1 MSKNLKNVATVEVPE
16 KALNRLLEITDGLV
30 RMHLELIHLYEQESY
45 LKKHHKAYLHVRDHA
60 EAVCESDKHTI
71 SEMLESLHPDK
82 LFAEDDD
89 GDDVM
94 DVFDPKK
101 CADCPCYDECDEY
114 VNRKRVS
121 PGSVAVVMMT
131 TETLGQM
138 QDDMIALTGQID
150 QLTGIFRNMVA
161 GGSISP
167 EALETVLAGASKLSD
182 EVFDRWDN
190 ADMVAML

>member
-1 MSKNLKNVATVEVPE
+1 MRSSIL
-16 KALNRLLEITDGLV
+16 RI
-30 RMHLELIHLYEQESY
+30 
-45 LKKHHKAYLHVRDHA
+45 
-60 EAVCESDKHTI
+60 
-71 SEMLESLHPDK
+71 
-82 LFAEDDD
+82 
-89 GDDVM
+89 
-94 DVFDPKK
+94 
-101 CADCPCYDECDEY
+101 
-114 VNRKRVS
+114 NRKTASTVTGMKNARVVLS
-121 PGSVAVVMMT
+121 ESTATTKSSRNLAVVMMT

-167 EALETVLAGASKLSD
+167 EALETVLAGAAKLSD

>member
-30 RMHLELIHLYEQESY
+30 RMHLELIRLYEQESY

-82 LFAEDDD
+82 LFAEEDDR
-89 GDDVM
+89 DDVM

-101 CADCPCYDECDEY
+101 CVDCPCYDECDEY

-138 QDDMIALTGQID
+138 HDRSDRADRPADRYLSQHGCRRLYQS
-150 QLTGIFRNMVA
+150 
-161 GGSISP
+161 GSVGDCACRRI
-167 EALETVLAGASKLSD
+167 
-182 EVFDRWDN
+182 
-190 ADMVAML
+190 